1 MDDRRLQQQDQQGDA
16 ESDQGRLQQQGAEFR
31 GVILSAGLG
40 RQAGRAHAQKAHAP
54 VEKIKDD
61 AADGDPAQI
70 NRAIQTPDHGRIDE
84 AQQRHAEIA
93 DHHRPGQQPEGAA
106 GVIFAHL
113 NGAGWLYSGRRGR
126 VAALPGRR
134 GNQAGDRAAFRIT
147 SHPGGEREQNRGS
160 FKDKARP
167 RRR

>member
-1 MDDRRLQQQDQQGDA
+1 MALDLRAAFQQGQAIMDDRRLQQQDQQGDA

-31 GVILSAGLG
+31 GVILPAGLG

-61 AADGDPAQI
+61 AADGDPAQV

-113 NGAGWLYSGRRGR
+113 NGAG
-126 VAALPGRR
+126 
-134 GNQAGDRAAFRIT
+134 
-147 SHPGGEREQNRGS
+147 
-160 FKDKARP
+160 
-167 RRR
+167 